1 MSQSFRRKWKD
12 NDTMSS
18 LNQEYQKYICRSRK
32 SLELYHRAL
41 QVMAGGVSHNLRYFA
56 PYPCYLARAEGARFW
71 DVDGNEY
78 LDFWMGH
85 YLNILGHTPEPILS
99 ALEKQLRQGIQWGI
113 VHELQIELA
122 EIVQRLIPSAEKVRF
137 CCSGTE
143 AVIYARRL
151 ARAATSRQK
160 FIKMEGS
167 WHGAGTHSAT
177 IDNPDLS
184 QGKRGGSCEDA
195 IQNTILVR
203 FNDVQQAIDRIREH
217 ADDLAAVIMEPIL
230 GEGGFI
236 PAERKFLEAI
246 REETNRAGALLIF
259 DEIITG
265 FRVGLSG
272 AQGLYNIRPDLTTL
286 GKILGGG
293 MPIGAVVGRAD
304 IMELCSPTA
313 NLPEYKKTLIGGG
326 TFSCAPLCMRAGI
339 AMLRYLEENAQKI
352 YPYLEAAGNQIRT
365 GIEQAFARYGIAAKC
380 TGIGSLFMTHF
391 PKIKLEEL
399 KDSHTLA
406 VDCDLEKRE
415 KELKIRLLNKGVF
428 VMHGGGAISMAHT
441 PADLA
446 IALEKVE
453 EVAKEMAEDQVG
465 RRQAASCCLEEAVLK
480 S

>member
-1 MSQSFRRKWKD
+1 
-12 NDTMSS
+12 MSS
-18 LNQEYQKYICRSRK
+18 LDQEYQKYRYQTRK
-32 SLELYHRAL
+32 SLELYNRAS
-41 QVMAGGVSHNLRYFA
+41 QVMAGGVSHNLRFFP
-56 PYPCYLARAEGARFW
+56 PYPCYLARAQGSRFW

-99 ALEKQLRQGIQWGI
+99 AVERHVRGGLQWGT

-151 ARAATSRQK
+151 ARAFTGRQK

-177 IDNPDLS
+177 VDTPDMT
-184 QGKRGGSCEDA
+184 QGKKGGACEDA
-195 IQNTILVR
+195 VQNTILVR
-203 FNDVQQAIDRIREH
+203 FNDTQMAIDRIREN
-217 ADDLAAVIMEPIL
+217 AGTLAAVMMEPIL

-236 PAERKFLEAI
+236 PADLEFLQAI
-246 REETNRAGALLIF
+246 REETRKVGALLMF

-265 FRVGLSG
+265 FRVDLRG
-272 AQGLYNIRPDLTTL
+272 AQGLFNVTPDLTTL

-293 MPIGAVVGRAD
+293 MPIGAVVGRED

-313 NLPEYKKTLIGGG
+313 NLPESKKTLIGGG
-326 TFSCAPLCMRAGI
+326 TFSCAPLCMVAGT
-339 AMLRYLEENAQKI
+339 AMLQYLEENAHVI
-352 YPYLEAAGNQIRT
+352 YPSLDAAGTRT
-365 GIEQAFARYGIAAKC
+365 RAGIESAFARHGIAARC
-380 TGIGSLFMTHF
+380 TGFGSLFMTHF
-391 PKIKLEEL
+391 PKVPVEEL

-415 KELKIRLLNKGVF
+415 KELKIRLLNKGVH

-441 PADLA
+441 PSDLKMFV
-446 IALEKVE
+446 EKME
-453 EVAKEMAEDQVG
+453 EVAQDMAQDMAIDQSS
-465 RRQAASCCLEEAVLK
+465 QARSNNFCLEGAFMK
-480 S
+480 